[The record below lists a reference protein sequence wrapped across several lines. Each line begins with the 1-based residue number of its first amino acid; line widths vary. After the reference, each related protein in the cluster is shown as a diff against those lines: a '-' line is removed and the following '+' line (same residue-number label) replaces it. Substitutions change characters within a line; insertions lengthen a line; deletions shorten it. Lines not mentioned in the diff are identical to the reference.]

1 MCSLIVGTAYQHAVK
16 RLQVTLRLPDTL
28 RQLDAIVSG
37 YITFTPYP
45 NQKRATPIPAVPSRG
60 STPFPLTPKDARLS
74 PLSVPYQG
82 SSKDYSTF
90 GLPNS
95 LPLFALPM
103 PEIDPMT
110 ASLLQ
115 DRPPAFVCD
124 LFQDDST
131 CMYSR
136 DTVRVRADVYPW
148 GVSPDWINIATAM
161 LRPALNIEV
170 EVWCVP
176 TERHNCTT
184 TSGDDAAASTMPGG
198 VSSQRIAKVLQQ
210 PAGSLIGITN
220 QQQHHMDIHNADDA
234 EVSVS
239 VSAERSAQAAAA
251 DVFLGTAPIGAAPP
265 SLPLSYNYLSFGG
278 LYYVNGNYTSDPVA
292 PVLGGMYRYRLRFMP
307 PLALGD
313 AAAGR
318 KQAPAYVVDVASAV
332 MFVRRP
338 VVTPAGG

>member
-1 MCSLIVGTAYQHAVK
+1 
-16 RLQVTLRLPDTL
+16 
-28 RQLDAIVSG
+28 
-37 YITFTPYP
+37 
-45 NQKRATPIPAVPSRG
+45 
-60 STPFPLTPKDARLS
+60 
-74 PLSVPYQG
+74 VPYQG

-124 LFQDDST
+124 LFQDDLT

-148 GVSPDWINIATAM
+148 GLLPDWINIAIAM

-176 TERHNCTT
+176 TERYNCTT
-184 TSGDDAAASTMPGG
+184 PSGDDTAASTIPGG
-198 VSSQRIAKVLQQ
+198 ISSQRIAKVLQQ
-210 PAGSLIGITN
+210 PAGSLVGITK
-220 QQQHHMDIHNADDA
+220 QQQRQLDTHDEDG
-234 EVSVS
+234 VKVTLL
-239 VSAERSAQAAAA
+239 AERSAQAAAA
-251 DVFLGTAPIGAAPP
+251 DVFLGTAPVGAAPP

-278 LYYVNGNYTSDPVA
+278 LYYVNSNYTSDPVA
-292 PVLGGMYRYRLRFMP
+292 PVLGGTYRYRLRFTP

-318 KQAPAYVVDVASAV
+318 KQAAAYVVDVASAV

-338 VVTPAGG
+338 VVAPAGG